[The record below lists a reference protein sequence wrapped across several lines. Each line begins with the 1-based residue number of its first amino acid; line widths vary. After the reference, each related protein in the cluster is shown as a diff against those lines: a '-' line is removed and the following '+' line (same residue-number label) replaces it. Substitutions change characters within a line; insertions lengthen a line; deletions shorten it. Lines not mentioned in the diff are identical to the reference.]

1 MNLPPYS
8 TFPNIIGD
16 TITLRQ
22 IERDDIND
30 IIPISFYDAVQA
42 NTAQEA
48 VVMQDKIN
56 RDYTNG
62 DSIHWGIAECVSNTI
77 VGTCGY
83 YRGFKNNAGELG
95 CVLLPQQQG
104 KGFMT
109 RAMLMAINFGFDTI
123 GLQRIWAE
131 TSVDNHSAINLF
143 ERLNFTVAGQDN
155 NSVIF
160 ELHKDSVNG
169 K

>member
-1 MNLPPYS
+1 
-8 TFPNIIGD
+8 
-16 TITLRQ
+16 
-22 IERDDIND
+22 
-30 IIPISFYDAVQA
+30 
-42 NTAQEA
+42 
-48 VVMQDKIN
+48 MQDKIN
-56 RDYTNG
+56 RDYSNG
-62 DSIHWGIAECVSNTI
+62 DSIHWGIAERVSNTI

-160 ELHKDSVNG
+160 ELHKDSING